1 MGQIFINFSLFI
13 CMMILYLLPILA
25 FGLISTYWDMKKG
38 IIKNKLILAML
49 ITAVIVHIS
58 SILLSPSLFNLLP
71 TFVMNMVFS
80 IFVGLLLWVISIWP
94 AGDAKLFIAFSS
106 LIPLGLFG
114 NLDSPFV
121 SFDFLINTFV
131 PIFFAM
137 FIFLLVKSKS
147 SAIKKSLKF
156 TFNPYNM
163 FMVFIVVVGFLWFII
178 KSVAFLGI
186 LMNYFVIII
195 ILFVIMEV
203 FNKIVPINLEYA
215 YVFLVIIRLILDYR
229 TVFTLGYLYELISII
244 FAFVIVRYFVI
255 DLGFHGF
262 TLPKKIEDLK
272 PGMCLAEGIA
282 ESEEKGVNYE
292 KKRIIFFS
300 LPQALME
307 KRKVKFIHGVSFD
320 GLSKKDVEKIK
331 KLRKD
336 GKIPFDE
343 IMVHVSTPFAVF
355 LFIGIVLTIILQTNF
370 VTYLRIIYF

>member
-1 MGQIFINFSLFI
+1 
-13 CMMILYLLPILA
+13 MMILYLLPLLA

-49 ITAVIVHIS
+49 ITAVIVHVS
-58 SILLSPSLFNLLP
+58 SLLLSPSLFSLLP
-71 TFVMNMVFS
+71 PLMLNMGFS

-106 LIPLGLFG
+106 LIPLGLFEQI
-114 NLDSPFV
+114 NQPFP

-137 FIFLLVKSKS
+137 FIFLLVKSES

-163 FMVFIVVVGFLWFII
+163 FMIFIVIVGFLWFII

-186 LMNYFVIII
+186 FMNYFIIII
-195 ILFVIMEV
+195 ILFIIMEI
-203 FNKIVPINLEYA
+203 FNKIVPVNMEYV
-215 YVFLVIIRLILDYR
+215 YVFLVILRLILDYR

-262 TLPKKIEDLK
+262 TVPKKIDDLK
-272 PGMCLAEGIA
+272 PGMCLAEGII

-292 KKRIIFFS
+292 KKKIIFFS
-300 LPQALME
+300 IPQVLME
-307 KRKVKFIHGVSFD
+307 KRRVKFIHSVSFD
-320 GLSKKDVEKIK
+320 GLTKDDVKKIK
-331 KLRKD
+331 KMRKE
-336 GKIPFDE
+336 GKIPFSE
-343 IMVHVSTPFAVF
+343 LMVHVSTPFAVF
-355 LFIGIVLTIILQTNF
+355 LFIGIILTIILQTNF
-370 VTYLRIIYF
+370 VTYLKGIYF